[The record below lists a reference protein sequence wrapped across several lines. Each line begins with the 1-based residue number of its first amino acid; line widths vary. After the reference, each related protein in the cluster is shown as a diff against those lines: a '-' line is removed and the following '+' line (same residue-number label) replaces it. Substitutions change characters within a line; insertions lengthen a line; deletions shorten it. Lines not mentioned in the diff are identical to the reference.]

1 MDAPALRAPV
11 GLVVDVAKG
20 VSKPRTWL
28 AATEGSV
35 ALFKRV
41 CQFEIVS

>member
-1 MDAPALRAPV
+1 MDAPALRAP
-11 GLVVDVAKG
+11 GGSVVDVAKG
-20 VSKPRTWL
+20 VPKPRTRH

-41 CQFEIVS
+41 RRSETVS